1 MSTIFNVVSWLVF
14 GLVTGAIAR
23 LLVPGK
29 QNMTWL
35 GTCLL
40 GIAGSLV
47 GGIVSWLI
55 FGSSEDTVNAAGWI
69 LSILGAIAV
78 IVAYSKWKGTKSG
91 SSPTHF

>member
-1 MSTIFNVVSWLVF
+1 MSAIYNVISWLIF
-14 GLVTGAIAR
+14 GLVIGAVAR
-23 LLVPGK
+23 FLVLGK
-29 QNMTWL
+29 QHMTWL

-55 FGSSEDTVNAAGWI
+55 FGSPQGQINAAGWI

-78 IVAYSKWKGTKSG
+78 IVAYGKWKGAG
-91 SSPTHF
+91 SAPPQTHF